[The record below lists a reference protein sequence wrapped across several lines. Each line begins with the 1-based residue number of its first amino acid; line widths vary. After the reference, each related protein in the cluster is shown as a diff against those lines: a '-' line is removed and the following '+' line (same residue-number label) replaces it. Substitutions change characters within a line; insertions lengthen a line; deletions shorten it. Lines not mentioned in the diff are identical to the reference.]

1 MLDAPYHADIADAPD
16 GAEVQYFEASA
27 DMRIR
32 IARWPG
38 GTRGTVLIL
47 PGRTEYIEKYGRV
60 ISRFVNL
67 GYSVACIDWR
77 GQGLSSRPGGNIEL
91 GHVRSFSEY
100 QQDLKLM
107 LAATESWPGPRHMVC
122 HSMGGCIGLRG
133 LSNGL
138 EVASATFSAPMWGLH
153 LKPLEKIGA
162 PFTIR
167 FLRAIGRGMDFA
179 PGGRRSRTVL
189 LKSFED
195 NPLTTDP
202 ETFAWFRAQLK
213 SEPTLGLGAPS
224 IAWLGAAFDEMEE
237 LMDAPMPDCP
247 VLVGIGADEEVVSNS
262 AILSQ
267 LERIPDG
274 TLVNLGDARH
284 ELFME
289 RPELL
294 DIWWEKIEA
303 HMAEAE
309 ALSSN

>member
-1 MLDAPYHADIADAPD
+1 MTTDAPLHLDIADAPA
-16 GAEVQYFEASA
+16 GGTAQYHTVGE
-27 DMRIR
+27 MQIR
-32 IARWPG
+32 IATWPG
-38 GTRGTVLIL
+38 GQNGTVLIL

-60 ISRFVNL
+60 ITRFVMQ

-77 GQGLSSRPGGNIEL
+77 GQGLSTRPGGNLEL

-100 QQDLKLM
+100 QHDLKAM
-107 LAATESWPGPRHMVC
+107 LAVTQDWPTPRHIVC
-122 HSMGGCIGLRG
+122 HSMGGCIGLRA

-153 LKPLEKIGA
+153 LKPAERMFA

-167 FLRAIGRGMDFA
+167 FLRAMGRGQDFA
-179 PGGRRSRTVL
+179 PGGRNSRSVL

-202 ETFAWFRAQLK
+202 ETFAWFRGQLK
-213 SEPTLGLGAPS
+213 SHAILGLGAPS
-224 IAWLGAAFDEMEE
+224 VSWLGAAFDEMEE
-237 LMDAPMPDCP
+237 LHDAPMPTCP
-247 VLVGIGADEEVVSNS
+247 VLVGVGGDEEVVSTS

-267 LERIPDG
+267 MERIPNG

-294 DIWWEKIEA
+294 NEWWTRIDA
-303 HMAEAE
+303 HLA
-309 ALSSN
+309 NTNQ